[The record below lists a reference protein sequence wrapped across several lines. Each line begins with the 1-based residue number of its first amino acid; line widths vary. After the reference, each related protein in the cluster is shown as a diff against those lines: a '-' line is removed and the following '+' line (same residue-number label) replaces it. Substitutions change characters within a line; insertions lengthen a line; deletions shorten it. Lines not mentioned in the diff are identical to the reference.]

1 MSFGAF
7 NKKSTTLQT
16 SNTKSTGVAFS
27 EVSGAAASTNIDGNN
42 NTQTTNILDGGAIRD
57 AFGFASASGG
67 QAYDFAKAALKDSM
81 GIAGEIVAESS
92 ALTANVA
99 AKAVQDESDKIAE
112 LVKWM
117 VGGLVI
123 VGAAMMMKRGRA

>member
-1 MSFGAF
+1 MGLFSS
-7 NKKSTTLQT
+7 KKSTSVTQAT
-16 SNTKSTGVAFS
+16 TNNTGFS
-27 EVSGAAASTNIDGNN
+27 ELSEEAVAISGSGNTVN
-42 NTQTTNILDGGAIRD
+42 RLDGGAIRE

-99 AKAVQDESDKIAE
+99 AKAVQDESDKIAG
-112 LVKWM
+112 LVKWI
-117 VGGLVI
+117 VGGLVV
-123 VGAAMMMKRGRA
+123 VGAAMMMKRGRG